1 MKKLVSLTPHARG
14 PPSLRLAINTHLQLA
29 NVKVKRGNKADRA
42 QEQSTD
48 RSVPFAVPTCITTL
62 CCFEASW
69 PAYAQG
75 EAFVHL
81 FTIIC
86 YERLSKAGE
95 RNPAL
100 WDKRPFVFNQSHGL
114 NENMF
119 RMTRVKWKGG
129 LGSHSAFRNQIRRQK
144 HCSEGKSH
152 ENGKL
157 LMLNKVWHNTAFP
170 IFTHGLLKFS
180 FVKCPLLSWPKHQ
193 SAWFD
198 VMVLSCN
205 QTFPSPS
212 LSFVTLTVTWWVL
225 KFSSN
230 FSIKINK

>member
-1 MKKLVSLTPHARG
+1 MLFNYKWNPFFSKLPLVIIQELICSMKKLVSLTPHARG
-14 PPSLRLAINTHLQLA
+14 PPSLRLAINKHLQLT

-75 EAFVHL
+75 EAFVLL

-95 RNPAL
+95 RKPAL

-114 NENMF
+114 NEKMF
-119 RMTRVKWKGG
+119 QMTRVIMKRR
-129 LGSHSAFRNQIRRQK
+129 FRQPQR
-144 HCSEGKSH
+144 
-152 ENGKL
+152 
-157 LMLNKVWHNTAFP
+157 F
-170 IFTHGLLKFS
+170 
-180 FVKCPLLSWPKHQ
+180 
-193 SAWFD
+193 
-198 VMVLSCN
+198 
-205 QTFPSPS
+205 
-212 LSFVTLTVTWWVL
+212 
-225 KFSSN
+225 
-230 FSIKINK
+230 